1 MSNPDEDDIDKA
13 LWLHMTALAPTWT
26 TKLPGVAFTPN
37 AALAYQIGTLIL
49 GEAMPVAM
57 GTGRYHR
64 QMAIYQIE
72 LGYPKSEKRV
82 DLLWAQGKALRRHF
96 YPDNARGQAI
106 DAGEGQVV
114 IEKRPDLSGL
124 DESDPAHNRLFLSI
138 TVRIEL
144 PPAS

>member
-1 MSNPDEDDIDKA
+1 MSSPDEDDIDKA
-13 LWLHMTALAPTWT
+13 LWSHMQALETPWR
-26 TKLPGVAFTPN
+26 TKWPGVKFEPN
-37 AALAYQIGTLIL
+37 ASLAHQIGTFMP

-72 LGYPKSEKRV
+72 LAYPKSEKRV
-82 DLLWAQGKALRRHF
+82 DTLYAKAKAMRLHF
-96 YPDNARGQAI
+96 YPANAMGYAI
-106 DAGEGQVV
+106 DAGAGQVI

-124 DESDPAHNRLFLSI
+124 DESDPAHNKLYLSV